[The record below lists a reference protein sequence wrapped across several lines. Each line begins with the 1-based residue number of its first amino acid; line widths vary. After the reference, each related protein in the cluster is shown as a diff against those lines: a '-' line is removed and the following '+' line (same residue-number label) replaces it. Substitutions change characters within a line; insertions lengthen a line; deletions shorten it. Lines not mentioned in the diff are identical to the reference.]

1 MFLGVGWAGGAWE
14 ECDRAWMQT
23 RKPRASLA
31 FTSTMRAE
39 EVTEESGRVAG
50 RVAFGAGLPGF
61 QASLLLW
68 QHVA

>member
-1 MFLGVGWAGGAWE
+1 MFLGRGWAGGAWE
-14 ECDRAWMQT
+14 ECDRAWMQA

-39 EVTEESGRVAG
+39 EVTEERGRVAG

>member
-1 MFLGVGWAGGAWE
+1 
-14 ECDRAWMQT
+14 MQT

-39 EVTEESGRVAG
+39 EVTEESGGVAG
-50 RVAFGAGLPGF
+50 QVAFGAGLPRF
-61 QASLLLW
+61 QASMLLW

>member
-1 MFLGVGWAGGAWE
+1 
-14 ECDRAWMQT
+14 MQA

-39 EVTEESGRVAG
+39 EVTEERGRVAG